1 MWFIVC
7 QVLGIIFLLMTIA
20 YGSGIKESDLVDEP
34 EISGM
39 ALLSLIFLIG
49 PWILV
54 LAGIV

>member
-7 QVLGIIFLLMTIA
+7 QILGIILLLMTIA
-20 YGSGIKESDLVDEP
+20 YGSGIKESDLVDGP

>member
-7 QVLGIIFLLMTIA
+7 QVLGIIFLLMTIT
-20 YGSGIKESDLVDEP
+20 YGSGIKESDLVDGP